1 MNEDELVVDKQRATN
16 HLGSEVARHQ
26 PVRGIGSLGFDSRRL
41 HSTHPRLAAAPRVR
55 SWQATC
61 RGHGECPE
69 RGTPSERS
77 ESRGTESK
85 DTYLDAAID
94 RVEGHQDTGLPRL
107 RAPLF
112 RRFALC
118 WFDRRPRTEAAH
130 PQRGP
135 WRGVHGP
142 ASTSHSRL
150 QRTASVTRRRSS
162 PRGPAQRLDNRE
174 EGSSRRGRSLNTP

>member
-26 PVRGIGSLGFDSRRL
+26 PVRGIGSFGFDSRRL

-112 RRFALC
+112 RRFALR
-118 WFDRRPRTEAAH
+118 WFDRRPRTEAAP
-130 PQRGP
+130 PQR
-135 WRGVHGP
+135 RSCRELHCP
-142 ASTSHSRL
+142 APTRHPRVL
-150 QRTASVTRRRSS
+150 RTASVTRRRTS
-162 PRGPAQRLDNRE
+162 PRSPAQRLDNRE
-174 EGSSRRGRSLNTP
+174 EGSARRGRSLNTP